1 MPSYTECGKN
11 DTAVSKD
18 VLEQEMQL
26 PLACFLGMLGVV
38 GTQPPCCKEDRLH
51 PQLLVDALTAP
62 AKVSA
67 NSSHQLPD
75 MSEESTDDS
84 SPQLMLNTAETSFP
98 CQVLPKRQI
107 YEHANFIVSHY
118 VWG

>member
-1 MPSYTECGKN
+1 MRQISDTECGKN
-11 DTAVSKD
+11 DTAVPKD
-18 VLEQEMQL
+18 VLEQEMQVPPGL
-26 PLACFLGMLGVV
+26 LSWDVFQ
-38 GTQPPCCKEDRLH
+38 TPCCKEDRLH

-75 MSEESTDDS
+75 MSEESTDDG